1 MSYAQT
7 GKKEVT
13 ILGEVVDVV
22 SYVSSG
28 MKPNSP
34 DRRAVAEANAKAGYP
49 IGILERG
56 TGRIYLVKLQSPTEN
71 PAGKLFDYAGVKI
84 FAKGAVTVRGG
95 ILLMTLSDIGKS
107 AK

>member
-28 MKPNSP
+28 P